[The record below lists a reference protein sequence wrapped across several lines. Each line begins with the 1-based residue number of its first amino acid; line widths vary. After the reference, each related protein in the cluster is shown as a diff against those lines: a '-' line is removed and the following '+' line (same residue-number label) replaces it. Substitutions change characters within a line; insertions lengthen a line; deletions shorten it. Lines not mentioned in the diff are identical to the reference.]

1 MTERIIYQIA
11 SLEHLTK
18 QPFNMRYALWCWQ
31 TRKSENVSCESEKKM
46 GHIAD
51 SADYLELRQ
60 MALDH
65 PHDAFIQFYPDGGE
79 TEQSAEFTQDYQ
91 QAMEEGRTY
100 Q

>member
-18 QPFNMRYALWCWQ
+18 QPFDMRYALWCWQ
-31 TRKSENVSCESEKKM
+31 TRGNEQVGCESEKRM

-51 SADYLELRQ
+51 SADYLELYK
-60 MALDH
+60 MALSH
-65 PHDAFIQFYPDGGE
+65 PHDAFIQFYPDGE
-79 TEQSAEFTQDYQ
+79 TQQSAEFTRDYE
-91 QAMEEGRTY
+91 QARQEGRIY